1 MIPKRGNRFS
11 EKIMR
16 KMMGP
21 GDRRLITN
29 TILTVAALVAL
40 RLVAAAFTPLTFDEA
55 YYWMWSRHLAGG
67 YYDHPPM
74 VAFVIRAGTLIAGD
88 TELGVRLVSILL
100 ALPMSFAIYR
110 STEILF
116 GGTRTAASATIL
128 LNVTLMAAVGT
139 LIVTPDAPLLVAA
152 SFVLFFL
159 AKVLETG
166 RGVWWLAV
174 GAAAGCALLSKY
186 TAMFFGPA
194 IVIWLIAVPKLR
206 RWLLSPWLYL
216 GGLVALLLFAP
227 VILWNADHQWVSF
240 IKQLGR
246 ARIEDFR
253 PAFIAE
259 LVPTQVGFATPLVF
273 ILGAMGLHAMAWR
286 NNGTYAARTLVN
298 STFWT
303 IVAYF
308 AWHAL
313 HARVEA
319 NWFAPVYPAFAVAAA
334 VAANLTPWEGRRR
347 ELADFC
353 RRWAA
358 PSGIVLFALLIVQA
372 NTGMLSGYRRDAT
385 VRSVGV
391 GWPEIAR
398 EIEATRLR
406 VGATCVLAPDYGTTS
421 WLAFYLPKGSCVA
434 QQTQRIRWVNAPEPE
449 AAALKGKLL
458 YVDDAVPDGRPFLK
472 DFFARVEKVG
482 EVHRR
487 RGPLVVETYLL
498 ELLEQPM
505 GGDPFDRTPPP
516 ELQK

>member
-1 MIPKRGNRFS
+1 MTTRMS
-11 EKIMR
+11 
-16 KMMGP
+16 P

-29 TILTVAALVAL
+29 TIVTVAALVAL

-55 YYWMWSRHLAGG
+55 YYWTWSKHLAGG

-74 VAFVIRAGTLIAGD
+74 VAFVIRAGTMIAGD

-100 ALPMSFAIYR
+100 ALPMSFAIWR
-110 STEILF
+110 ATEILF
-116 GGTRTAASATIL
+116 GGARAAASAVIL

-139 LIVTPDAPLLVAA
+139 LIVTPDAPLLVAS

-166 RGVWWLAV
+166 RGAWWLAV

-194 IVIWLIAVPKLR
+194 IVIWLVAVPKLR
-206 RWLLSPWLYL
+206 HWLWSPWLWL
-216 GGLVALLLFAP
+216 GGLVALALFSP

-240 IKQLGR
+240 LKQFGR
-246 ARIEDFR
+246 ARLEDFR

-286 NNGTYAARTLVN
+286 HSGTFAARALVN
-298 STFWT
+298 SLFWT
-303 IVAYF
+303 VVAYF
-308 AWHAL
+308 VWHSL

-319 NWFAPVYPAFAVAAA
+319 NWFAPVYPPFAVAAA
-334 VAANLTPWEGRRR
+334 VAADLTPWEGGR
-347 ELADFC
+347 EQLAKFC

-358 PSGIVLFALLIVQA
+358 PTGIVLFALLIVQA
-372 NTGMLSGYRRDAT
+372 NTGMLTFYRRDAT

-391 GWPEIAR
+391 GWHEIAR
-398 EIEATRLR
+398 EIEATRAR

-421 WLAFYLPKGSCVA
+421 WLTFYLPKGTCVA
-434 QQTQRIRWVNAPEPE
+434 QQAQRIRWVNMPDPD
-449 AAALKGKLL
+449 AALLKGKLL
-458 YVDDAVPDGRPFLK
+458 YVDDLVPDGRLFLK
-472 DFFARVEKVG
+472 DFFNRFERVG
-482 EVHRR
+482 EVTRM
-487 RGPLVVETYLL
+487 RGPLPIETYLL
-498 ELLEQPM
+498 QLLGEPK
-505 GGDPFDRTPPP
+505 GGDPFDRSPPP

>member
-1 MIPKRGNRFS
+1 MIPKSGNRLS

-16 KMMGP
+16 QTMSP

-29 TILTVAALVAL
+29 TILTIAALVAL

-88 TELGVRLVSILL
+88 TEFGVRLVSILL

-206 RWLLSPWLYL
+206 HWLLSPWLYL

-246 ARIEDFR
+246 AHIEDFR

-273 ILGAMGLHAMAWR
+273 ILGAMGLHAMVWR
-286 NNGTYAARTLVN
+286 HSGAYAARMLVN
-298 STFWT
+298 SMFWT

-334 VAANLTPWEGRRR
+334 VAANLTPWEGSRR

-358 PSGIVLFALLIVQA
+358 PTGIVLFALLIVQA
-372 NTGMLSGYRRDAT
+372 NTGLLSGYRRDAT

-434 QQTQRIRWVNAPEPE
+434 QQAQRIRWVNSPEP
-449 AAALKGKLL
+449 AATVLKGKLL
-458 YVDDAVPDGRPFLK
+458 YVDDSVPDGRPFLK
-472 DFFARVEKVG
+472 DFFAHVEKVG
-482 EVHRR
+482 EVHRK

-498 ELLEQPM
+498 ELLEHPL